1 MAVAIEDLRKVRFLS
16 PLKDRDLR
24 RIAGRMSVRT
34 VGAGEELTTQGQ
46 GGIAFFI
53 LLDGEATVVVDERE
67 LRTLGPGEHF
77 GEIALVLP
85 DLGRIAT
92 VRAKTEVRVGATA
105 AWNFRTFVDE
115 HPEVVWPLLETI
127 AERVATTA
135 QRVTGATA
143 RPGPADG

>member
-1 MAVAIEDLRKVRFLS
+1 MSVAIEDLRTVRFLA

-34 VGAGEELTTQGQ
+34 VSAGEELTTQGQ

-53 LLDGEATVVVDERE
+53 LLDGEATVTVDEHE

-85 DLGRIAT
+85 DLARTAT
-92 VRAKTEVRVGATA
+92 VRAKTDVRVGAMA
-105 AWNFRTFVDE
+105 AWNFRAFVDE
-115 HPEVVWPLLETI
+115 HPEVVWPLLETL
-127 AERVATTA
+127 AERVA
-135 QRVTGATA
+135 GTA
-143 RPGPADG
+143 RRVAAGHPRAGAGR